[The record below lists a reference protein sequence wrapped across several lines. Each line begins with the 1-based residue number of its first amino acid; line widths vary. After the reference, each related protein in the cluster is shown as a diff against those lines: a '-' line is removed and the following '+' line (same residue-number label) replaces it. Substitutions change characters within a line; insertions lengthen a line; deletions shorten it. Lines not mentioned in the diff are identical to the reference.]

1 MSWCQD
7 LILHCGGLWQKH
19 ASSLVSN
26 LRRLRQLSQA
36 SDIPPRQPEHYGSSG
51 INFRL
56 ARGQTEFDDDVD
68 VDVAGMGQIDR
79 RVPLSLSEMLIVT
92 LPCIIP
98 FVDVKC
104 SMVAWHT

>member
-1 MSWCQD
+1 MSGSDPTWWRALTETCVES
-7 LILHCGGLWQKH
+7 GFKF
-19 ASSLVSN
+19 ATSAAT
-26 LRRLRQLSQA
+26 LS
-36 SDIPPRQPEHYGSSG
+36 SDIPPRQPEHYGGG

-68 VDVAGMGQIDR
+68 VAGIGQIDR
-79 RVPLSLSEMLIVT
+79 RFPLSLSEMLIVT

-104 SMVAWHT
+104 SMAAWHT

>member
-1 MSWCQD
+1 MEGSDRNMRRVWFQICD
-7 LILHCGGLWQKH
+7 VCGNFVKRYPT
-19 ASSLVSN
+19 ATT
-26 LRRLRQLSQA
+26 
-36 SDIPPRQPEHYGSSG
+36 PEHYGSG

-68 VDVAGMGQIDR
+68 VAGIGQIDR

-104 SMVAWHT
+104 SMVAWHTKGNGKKKH